1 MKKTLLFVVLFL
13 SIFILKAQWVDQT
26 SPTQNSLFSIHFPS
40 SDVGYIVGY
49 QGKIL
54 KTVDGGNNWGTQTS
68 PVTETLWSVHF
79 PTVNAGYAVGANGVI
94 IKTVNGGVN
103 WAPKTS
109 GTTTELYSVFFTSYD
124 IGYAVGGSGLIL
136 KTVDGGGH
144 WIAQTSG
151 TIRTLISVHFP
162 TVNVD
167 YAVGENGTILKTVN
181 GGDTWVL
188 QASGI
193 SSWIRSV
200 YFTTVDI
207 GYAVGVDGVIMKT
220 VDGGNNWIHQTYGTT
235 TFLSVYFPTSDIG
248 YAVGTDGAIF
258 ATMNGGDSWYV
269 QDSGTQVDLRSVC
282 FTDVNTGYIA
292 GINGTILKTET
303 GGWCTGVPGKP
314 SGATQICSPSDAYN
328 YITSGAPL
336 SPTSYMWSIN
346 PPEAGTVTGTGTN
359 VTVVWS
365 TTYDGVASLSVGG
378 VNPDCMG
385 ESSFVDITINNSIE
399 SPGEFDLISPQN
411 EEWVSST
418 PLFQWSA
425 STGAQSYNL
434 YIYGVLFKENITETF
449 YQVEADEALTNGTI
463 MWRVVANN
471 GCTTPSNEICTLYV
485 DLNPPAVF
493 SLISPVDNATVSTSR
508 PTFKWNESVDT
519 GSGIDKY
526 QLHISGQEPVD
537 IASSETEYL
546 LTFDLP
552 YGTYTWFV
560 RAYDVVGNFTNSNTH
575 NFTVESPYPD
585 IAETPTGENQL
596 CINPINTNYTT
607 TGTTN
612 ATSYIWHINPAT
624 AGTITGTGLTATVD
638 WNDTFTGE
646 ANISVQGVNDEG
658 VGPLSNPYIVTISPA
673 TAPGFVAGS
682 ITICLGETTGMLT
695 LTNYMGTILKWQKR
709 YNGGVWED
717 IVMTPSPYSAIY
729 YETPTMSGEW
739 QYRAEVQSGACTAE
753 YSAEA
758 TIIVI
763 DVPVAGNVITGD
775 ETVCQ
780 GQTAVTYTV
789 PVIANATS
797 YVWTLPPDATGSSTT
812 NSITIDFG
820 LTAASGYIR
829 VKGVNSCGEGE
840 TSQMLI
846 TVNPLPVAE
855 GSISALTG
863 GIICQGDTVTYSIPE
878 IPNATSYI
886 WTLPDGATGTSSTNS
901 ITVNFSTTAVSGD
914 ITVRGVNHCGEGA
927 NSTKFITVNL
937 LPAAAGPISGPTTVY
952 PGQTS
957 ITYSV
962 PEIAN
967 ATSYTWTLPTGATG
981 TSSTNSITVDYN
993 MTAVPGNIT
1002 VRGVNSCGEGAVST
1016 KTINVDGFPGSTGP
1030 ISGPSSVCQG
1040 QDSVTYSVE
1049 SSVNTTSY
1057 IWTLPN
1063 GVTGTSTTNSITVN
1077 FSTTAVSGDI
1087 TVRGVNS
1094 NGEGPIT
1101 TKTVHVNELPAT
1113 AGPILGPDT
1122 VCQGG
1127 SVLYTVL
1134 NFPNATSYIWTLPD
1148 GATGTSSTNSITV
1161 NFSTT
1166 AVSGNI
1172 IVQGVNECGVSAV
1185 ITKLVTIKPLPD
1197 AAGTIS
1203 GDLTVCPREIGVI
1216 YTVPPIPN
1224 ATSYVWTSPP
1234 GISGTDSAN
1243 SITVNVAIYSV
1254 SGYISVKGVN
1264 SCGEGQISQMVIY
1277 VNQLPAAAGTIYG
1290 RTEVCQ
1296 GETSI
1301 TYYVL
1306 HVNYATS
1313 YIWTLPDGATGT
1325 SSTNS
1330 ITVDYSM
1337 TAVSGDITVRG
1348 VNSYGEGAVST
1359 QAITVNQFPAAAGII
1374 SGPDTVCQGDT
1385 VIYSVP
1391 EIALATSYY
1400 WTLPG
1405 TGSDVTET
1413 NSITVIYGMGMSSGN
1428 LSVKGSNYCGRGTA
1442 SFKPIT
1448 VNPLPVAVGIISA
1461 SKLGTVC
1468 QGESGVV
1475 YTVPEITNATSY
1487 VWTLPTG
1494 ATGSSTTNSITVD
1507 FGNTAISG
1515 DITVQGLNSC
1525 GEGDVSTLTITV
1537 NNNTTSTISV
1547 TVCDSYTAPDG
1558 QVYTTSGTETAV
1570 IPNTA
1575 GCDSIITIN
1584 LLVNYTPPTPT
1595 IVLNDDRLVSSSVT
1609 GNQWYNQ
1616 DGIMP
1621 NETNQELILTA
1632 NGTYYVIVTENDCPS
1647 EQSNSI
1653 LVDNVIVQEYDK
1665 NLILISPNPFAD
1677 LLTIKNQSS
1686 ETYQFTMYNGIGQIV
1701 FKGILETEITLNTS
1715 ALTNGLY
1722 IIKFVDNS
1730 GDIYYKVIKQ

>member
-1 MKKTLLFVVLFL
+1 M
-13 SIFILKAQWVDQT
+13 
-26 SPTQNSLFSIHFPS
+26 
-40 SDVGYIVGY
+40 
-49 QGKIL
+49 
-54 KTVDGGNNWGTQTS
+54 
-68 PVTETLWSVHF
+68 
-79 PTVNAGYAVGANGVI
+79 
-94 IKTVNGGVN
+94 
-103 WAPKTS
+103 
-109 GTTTELYSVFFTSYD
+109 FFTSYD

-144 WIAQTSG
+144 WVAQTSG
-151 TIRTLISVHFP
+151 TTRTLFSVHFP
-162 TVNVD
+162 TVNVG
-167 YAVGENGTILKTVN
+167 YAVGEQGTILKTVN
-181 GGDTWVL
+181 GGDTWVP

-207 GYAVGVDGVIMKT
+207 GYAVGLGGEILKT
-220 VDGGNNWIHQTYGTT
+220 IDGGNNWILQNFENISFY
-235 TFLSVYFPTSDIG
+235 SVCFPSVNIG
-248 YAVGTDGAIF
+248 YAVGYNGVILKTEDGG
-258 ATMNGGDSWYV
+258 TSWTP
-269 QDSGTQVDLRSVC
+269 QTSGTTKHLRSVYFPSVDDGC
-282 FTDVNTGYIA
+282 VV
-292 GINGTILKTET
+292 GIQGTILKTTT
-303 GGWCTGVPGKP
+303 GGWCTGFPGKP
-314 SGATQICSPSDAYN
+314 SGITQICSPSSTYN
-328 YITSGAPL
+328 YTTSGAPF

-346 PPEAGTVTGTGTN
+346 PPEAGTVTGTDTIA
-359 VTVVWS
+359 TVVWR
-365 TTYDGVASLSVGG
+365 TTYDGIASLRVQGIKE
-378 VNPDCMG
+378 DCVG
-385 ESSFVDITINNSIE
+385 ESSSIE
-399 SPGEFDLISPQN
+399 VVINSSNNYPGEFDLISPQN

-682 ITICLGETTGMLT
+682 TTICLGETTGMLT

-797 YVWTLPPDATGSSTT
+797 YVWTLPPGATGSSTT

-829 VKGVNSCGEGE
+829 VKGVNSCGEGAIS
-840 TSQMLI
+840 TKAI
-846 TVNPLPVAE
+846 TVNPLPTVA
-855 GSISALTG
+855 
-863 GIICQGDTVTYSIPE
+863 
-878 IPNATSYI
+878 
-886 WTLPDGATGTSSTNS
+886 GT
-901 ITVNFSTTAVSGD
+901 IT
-914 ITVRGVNHCGEGA
+914 
-927 NSTKFITVNL
+927 
-937 LPAAAGPISGPTTVY
+937 GPTTVY
-952 PGQTS
+952 QGQTAV
-957 ITYSV
+957 TYTV
-962 PEIAN
+962 PVIAN
-967 ATSYTWTLPTGATG
+967 ATSYVWTLPPGATG
-981 TSSTNSITVDYN
+981 S
-993 MTAVPGNIT
+993 
-1002 VRGVNSCGEGAVST
+1002 
-1016 KTINVDGFPGSTGP
+1016 
-1030 ISGPSSVCQG
+1030 
-1040 QDSVTYSVE
+1040 
-1049 SSVNTTSY
+1049 
-1057 IWTLPN
+1057 
-1063 GVTGTSTTNSITVN
+1063 STTNSITVD
-1077 FSTTAVSGDI
+1077 F
-1087 TVRGVNS
+1087 GV
-1094 NGEGPIT
+1094 
-1101 TKTVHVNELPAT
+1101 
-1113 AGPILGPDT
+1113 
-1122 VCQGG
+1122 
-1127 SVLYTVL
+1127 
-1134 NFPNATSYIWTLPD
+1134 
-1148 GATGTSSTNSITV
+1148 
-1161 NFSTT
+1161 T

-1172 IVQGVNECGVSAV
+1172 
-1185 ITKLVTIKPLPD
+1185 
-1197 AAGTIS
+1197 
-1203 GDLTVCPREIGVI
+1203 R
-1216 YTVPPIPN
+1216 
-1224 ATSYVWTSPP
+1224 
-1234 GISGTDSAN
+1234 
-1243 SITVNVAIYSV
+1243 
-1254 SGYISVKGVN
+1254 VKGVN
-1264 SCGEGQISQMVIY
+1264 SCGGGQISEQYIT
-1277 VNQLPAAAGTIYG
+1277 VNPLPAAAGTIYG
-1290 RTEVCQ
+1290 RTKVCQ

-1306 HVNYATS
+1306 QVNYATS

-1468 QGESGVV
+1468 QGESVV
-1475 YTVPEITNATSY
+1475 YTVPDFPNATSY
-1487 VWTLPTG
+1487 IWTLPDG
-1494 ATGSSTTNSITVD
+1494 ATGTSSTNSITVD
-1507 FGNTAISG
+1507 YSM
-1515 DITVQGLNSC
+1515 
-1525 GEGDVSTLTITV
+1525 
-1537 NNNTTSTISV
+1537 
-1547 TVCDSYTAPDG
+1547 
-1558 QVYTTSGTETAV
+1558 TAV
-1570 IPNTA
+1570 S
-1575 GCDSIITIN
+1575 G
-1584 LLVNYTPPTPT
+1584 
-1595 IVLNDDRLVSSSVT
+1595 
-1609 GNQWYNQ
+1609 
-1616 DGIMP
+1616 
-1621 NETNQELILTA
+1621 ELPF
-1632 NGTYYVIVTENDCPS
+1632 E
-1647 EQSNSI
+1647 ESI
-1653 LVDNVIVQEYDK
+1653 LVVKEK
-1665 NLILISPNPFAD
+1665 H
-1677 LLTIKNQSS
+1677 
-1686 ETYQFTMYNGIGQIV
+1686 
-1701 FKGILETEITLNTS
+1701 
-1715 ALTNGLY
+1715 
-1722 IIKFVDNS
+1722 
-1730 GDIYYKVIKQ
+1730 

>member
-1 MKKTLLFVVLFL
+1 M
-13 SIFILKAQWVDQT
+13 
-26 SPTQNSLFSIHFPS
+26 
-40 SDVGYIVGY
+40 
-49 QGKIL
+49 
-54 KTVDGGNNWGTQTS
+54 
-68 PVTETLWSVHF
+68 
-79 PTVNAGYAVGANGVI
+79 
-94 IKTVNGGVN
+94 
-103 WAPKTS
+103 
-109 GTTTELYSVFFTSYD
+109 FFTSYD

-144 WIAQTSG
+144 WVAQTSG
-151 TIRTLISVHFP
+151 TTRTLFSVHFP
-162 TVNVD
+162 TVNVG
-167 YAVGENGTILKTVN
+167 YAVGEQGTILKTVN
-181 GGDTWVL
+181 GGDTWVP

-207 GYAVGVDGVIMKT
+207 GYAVGLGGEILKT
-220 VDGGNNWIHQTYGTT
+220 IDGGNNWILQNFENISFY
-235 TFLSVYFPTSDIG
+235 SVCFPSVNIG
-248 YAVGTDGAIF
+248 YAVGYNGVILKTEDGG
-258 ATMNGGDSWYV
+258 TSWTP
-269 QDSGTQVDLRSVC
+269 QTSGTTKHLRSVYFPSVDDGC
-282 FTDVNTGYIA
+282 VV
-292 GINGTILKTET
+292 GIQGTILKTTT
-303 GGWCTGVPGKP
+303 GGWCTGFPGKP
-314 SGATQICSPSDAYN
+314 SGITQICSPSSTYN
-328 YITSGAPL
+328 YTTSGAPF

-346 PPEAGTVTGTGTN
+346 PPEAGTVTGTDTIA
-359 VTVVWS
+359 TVVWR
-365 TTYDGVASLSVGG
+365 TTYDGIASLRVQGIKE
-378 VNPDCMG
+378 DCVG
-385 ESSFVDITINNSIE
+385 ESSSIE
-399 SPGEFDLISPQN
+399 VVINSSNNYPGEFDLISPQN

-682 ITICLGETTGMLT
+682 TTICLGETTGMLT

-780 GQTAVTYTV
+780 VQTAVTYTV

-797 YVWTLPPDATGSSTT
+797 YVWTLPPGATGSSTT

-829 VKGVNSCGEGE
+829 VKGVNS
-840 TSQMLI
+840 
-846 TVNPLPVAE
+846 
-855 GSISALTG
+855 
-863 GIICQGDTVTYSIPE
+863 
-878 IPNATSYI
+878 
-886 WTLPDGATGTSSTNS
+886 
-901 ITVNFSTTAVSGD
+901 
-914 ITVRGVNHCGEGA
+914 CGEGA

-967 ATSYTWTLPTGATG
+967 ATTYTWTLPT
-981 TSSTNSITVDYN
+981 
-993 MTAVPGNIT
+993 
-1002 VRGVNSCGEGAVST
+1002 
-1016 KTINVDGFPGSTGP
+1016 
-1030 ISGPSSVCQG
+1030 
-1040 QDSVTYSVE
+1040 
-1049 SSVNTTSY
+1049 
-1057 IWTLPN
+1057 
-1063 GVTGTSTTNSITVN
+1063 
-1077 FSTTAVSGDI
+1077 
-1087 TVRGVNS
+1087 
-1094 NGEGPIT
+1094 
-1101 TKTVHVNELPAT
+1101 
-1113 AGPILGPDT
+1113 
-1122 VCQGG
+1122 
-1127 SVLYTVL
+1127 
-1134 NFPNATSYIWTLPD
+1134 
-1148 GATGTSSTNSITV
+1148 
-1161 NFSTT
+1161 
-1166 AVSGNI
+1166 
-1172 IVQGVNECGVSAV
+1172 
-1185 ITKLVTIKPLPD
+1185 
-1197 AAGTIS
+1197 
-1203 GDLTVCPREIGVI
+1203 
-1216 YTVPPIPN
+1216 
-1224 ATSYVWTSPP
+1224 
-1234 GISGTDSAN
+1234 
-1243 SITVNVAIYSV
+1243 
-1254 SGYISVKGVN
+1254 
-1264 SCGEGQISQMVIY
+1264 
-1277 VNQLPAAAGTIYG
+1277 
-1290 RTEVCQ
+1290 
-1296 GETSI
+1296 
-1301 TYYVL
+1301 
-1306 HVNYATS
+1306 
-1313 YIWTLPDGATGT
+1313 GATGT

-1468 QGESGVV
+1468 QGESVV
-1475 YTVPEITNATSY
+1475 YTVPDFPNATSY
-1487 VWTLPTG
+1487 IWTLPDG
-1494 ATGSSTTNSITVD
+1494 ATGTSSTNSITVN
-1507 FGNTAISG
+1507 F
-1515 DITVQGLNSC
+1515 
-1525 GEGDVSTLTITV
+1525 ST
-1537 NNNTTSTISV
+1537 
-1547 TVCDSYTAPDG
+1547 
-1558 QVYTTSGTETAV
+1558 TAV
-1570 IPNTA
+1570 S
-1575 GCDSIITIN
+1575 G
-1584 LLVNYTPPTPT
+1584 
-1595 IVLNDDRLVSSSVT
+1595 
-1609 GNQWYNQ
+1609 
-1616 DGIMP
+1616 
-1621 NETNQELILTA
+1621 ELPF
-1632 NGTYYVIVTENDCPS
+1632 E
-1647 EQSNSI
+1647 ESI
-1653 LVDNVIVQEYDK
+1653 LVVKEQH
-1665 NLILISPNPFAD
+1665 
-1677 LLTIKNQSS
+1677 
-1686 ETYQFTMYNGIGQIV
+1686 
-1701 FKGILETEITLNTS
+1701 
-1715 ALTNGLY
+1715 
-1722 IIKFVDNS
+1722 
-1730 GDIYYKVIKQ
+1730 

>member
-1 MKKTLLFVVLFL
+1 
-13 SIFILKAQWVDQT
+13 
-26 SPTQNSLFSIHFPS
+26 
-40 SDVGYIVGY
+40 
-49 QGKIL
+49 
-54 KTVDGGNNWGTQTS
+54 
-68 PVTETLWSVHF
+68 
-79 PTVNAGYAVGANGVI
+79 
-94 IKTVNGGVN
+94 
-103 WAPKTS
+103 
-109 GTTTELYSVFFTSYD
+109 VFFTSYD

-144 WIAQTSG
+144 WVAQTSG
-151 TIRTLISVHFP
+151 TTRTLFSVHFP
-162 TVNVD
+162 TVNVG
-167 YAVGENGTILKTVN
+167 YAVGEQGTILKTVN
-181 GGDTWVL
+181 GGDTWVP

-207 GYAVGVDGVIMKT
+207 GYAVGLGGEILKT
-220 VDGGNNWIHQTYGTT
+220 IDGGNNWILQNFENISFY
-235 TFLSVYFPTSDIG
+235 SVCFPSVNIG
-248 YAVGTDGAIF
+248 YAVGYNGVILKTEDGG
-258 ATMNGGDSWYV
+258 TSWTP
-269 QDSGTQVDLRSVC
+269 QTSGTTKHLRSVYFPSVDDGC
-282 FTDVNTGYIA
+282 VV
-292 GINGTILKTET
+292 GIQGTILKTTT
-303 GGWCTGVPGKP
+303 GGWCTGFPGKP
-314 SGATQICSPSDAYN
+314 SGITQICSPSSTYN
-328 YITSGAPL
+328 YTTSGAPF

-346 PPEAGTVTGTGTN
+346 PPEAGTVTGTDTIA
-359 VTVVWS
+359 TVVWR
-365 TTYDGVASLSVGG
+365 TTYDGIASLRVQGIKE
-378 VNPDCMG
+378 DCVG
-385 ESSFVDITINNSIE
+385 ESSSIE
-399 SPGEFDLISPQN
+399 VVINSSNNYPGEFDLISPQN

-682 ITICLGETTGMLT
+682 TTICLGETTGMLT

-797 YVWTLPPDATGSSTT
+797 YVWTLPPGATGSSTT

-829 VKGVNSCGEGE
+829 VKGVNSCGEGAIS
-840 TSQMLI
+840 TKAI
-846 TVNPLPVAE
+846 TVNPLPTVA
-855 GSISALTG
+855 
-863 GIICQGDTVTYSIPE
+863 
-878 IPNATSYI
+878 
-886 WTLPDGATGTSSTNS
+886 GT
-901 ITVNFSTTAVSGD
+901 IT
-914 ITVRGVNHCGEGA
+914 
-927 NSTKFITVNL
+927 
-937 LPAAAGPISGPTTVY
+937 GPTTVY
-952 PGQTS
+952 QGQTAV
-957 ITYSV
+957 TYTV
-962 PEIAN
+962 PVIAN
-967 ATSYTWTLPTGATG
+967 ATSYVWTLPPGATG
-981 TSSTNSITVDYN
+981 S
-993 MTAVPGNIT
+993 
-1002 VRGVNSCGEGAVST
+1002 
-1016 KTINVDGFPGSTGP
+1016 
-1030 ISGPSSVCQG
+1030 
-1040 QDSVTYSVE
+1040 
-1049 SSVNTTSY
+1049 
-1057 IWTLPN
+1057 
-1063 GVTGTSTTNSITVN
+1063 STTNSITVD
-1077 FSTTAVSGDI
+1077 F
-1087 TVRGVNS
+1087 GV
-1094 NGEGPIT
+1094 
-1101 TKTVHVNELPAT
+1101 
-1113 AGPILGPDT
+1113 
-1122 VCQGG
+1122 
-1127 SVLYTVL
+1127 
-1134 NFPNATSYIWTLPD
+1134 
-1148 GATGTSSTNSITV
+1148 
-1161 NFSTT
+1161 T

-1172 IVQGVNECGVSAV
+1172 
-1185 ITKLVTIKPLPD
+1185 
-1197 AAGTIS
+1197 
-1203 GDLTVCPREIGVI
+1203 R
-1216 YTVPPIPN
+1216 
-1224 ATSYVWTSPP
+1224 
-1234 GISGTDSAN
+1234 
-1243 SITVNVAIYSV
+1243 
-1254 SGYISVKGVN
+1254 VKGVN
-1264 SCGEGQISQMVIY
+1264 SCGGGQISEQYIT
-1277 VNQLPAAAGTIYG
+1277 VNPLLAAAGTIYG
-1290 RTEVCQ
+1290 RTKVCQ

-1306 HVNYATS
+1306 QVNYATS

-1468 QGESGVV
+1468 QGESVV
-1475 YTVPEITNATSY
+1475 YTVPDFPNATSY
-1487 VWTLPTG
+1487 IWTLPDG
-1494 ATGSSTTNSITVD
+1494 ATGTSSTNSITVN
-1507 FGNTAISG
+1507 F
-1515 DITVQGLNSC
+1515 
-1525 GEGDVSTLTITV
+1525 ST
-1537 NNNTTSTISV
+1537 
-1547 TVCDSYTAPDG
+1547 
-1558 QVYTTSGTETAV
+1558 TAV
-1570 IPNTA
+1570 S
-1575 GCDSIITIN
+1575 G
-1584 LLVNYTPPTPT
+1584 
-1595 IVLNDDRLVSSSVT
+1595 
-1609 GNQWYNQ
+1609 
-1616 DGIMP
+1616 
-1621 NETNQELILTA
+1621 ELPF
-1632 NGTYYVIVTENDCPS
+1632 E
-1647 EQSNSI
+1647 ESI
-1653 LVDNVIVQEYDK
+1653 LVVKEQH
-1665 NLILISPNPFAD
+1665 
-1677 LLTIKNQSS
+1677 
-1686 ETYQFTMYNGIGQIV
+1686 
-1701 FKGILETEITLNTS
+1701 
-1715 ALTNGLY
+1715 
-1722 IIKFVDNS
+1722 
-1730 GDIYYKVIKQ
+1730 

>member
-1 MKKTLLFVVLFL
+1 M
-13 SIFILKAQWVDQT
+13 
-26 SPTQNSLFSIHFPS
+26 
-40 SDVGYIVGY
+40 
-49 QGKIL
+49 
-54 KTVDGGNNWGTQTS
+54 
-68 PVTETLWSVHF
+68 
-79 PTVNAGYAVGANGVI
+79 
-94 IKTVNGGVN
+94 
-103 WAPKTS
+103 
-109 GTTTELYSVFFTSYD
+109 FFTSYD

-144 WIAQTSG
+144 WVAQTSG
-151 TIRTLISVHFP
+151 TTRTLFSVHFP
-162 TVNVD
+162 TVNVG
-167 YAVGENGTILKTVN
+167 YAVGEQGTILKTVN
-181 GGDTWVL
+181 GGDTWVP

-207 GYAVGVDGVIMKT
+207 GYAVGLGGEILKT
-220 VDGGNNWIHQTYGTT
+220 IDGGNNWILQNFENISFY
-235 TFLSVYFPTSDIG
+235 SVCFPSVNIG
-248 YAVGTDGAIF
+248 YAVGYNGVILKTEDGG
-258 ATMNGGDSWYV
+258 TSWTP
-269 QDSGTQVDLRSVC
+269 QTSGTTKHLRSVYFPSVDDGC
-282 FTDVNTGYIA
+282 VV
-292 GINGTILKTET
+292 GIQGTILKTTT
-303 GGWCTGVPGKP
+303 GGWCTGFPGKP
-314 SGATQICSPSDAYN
+314 SGITQICSPSSTYN
-328 YITSGAPL
+328 YTTSGAPF

-346 PPEAGTVTGTGTN
+346 PPEAGTVTGTDTIA
-359 VTVVWS
+359 TVVWR
-365 TTYDGVASLSVGG
+365 TTYDGIASLRVQGIKE
-378 VNPDCMG
+378 DCVG
-385 ESSFVDITINNSIE
+385 ESSSIE
-399 SPGEFDLISPQN
+399 VVINSSNNYPGEFDLISPQN

-682 ITICLGETTGMLT
+682 TTICLGETTGMLT

-797 YVWTLPPDATGSSTT
+797 YVWTLPPGATGSSTT

-829 VKGVNSCGEGE
+829 VKGVNSCGEGAIS
-840 TSQMLI
+840 TKAI
-846 TVNPLPVAE
+846 TVNPLPTVA
-855 GSISALTG
+855 
-863 GIICQGDTVTYSIPE
+863 
-878 IPNATSYI
+878 
-886 WTLPDGATGTSSTNS
+886 GT
-901 ITVNFSTTAVSGD
+901 IT
-914 ITVRGVNHCGEGA
+914 
-927 NSTKFITVNL
+927 
-937 LPAAAGPISGPTTVY
+937 GPTTVY
-952 PGQTS
+952 QGQTAV
-957 ITYSV
+957 TYTV
-962 PEIAN
+962 PVIAN
-967 ATSYTWTLPTGATG
+967 ATSYVWTLPPGATG
-981 TSSTNSITVDYN
+981 S
-993 MTAVPGNIT
+993 
-1002 VRGVNSCGEGAVST
+1002 
-1016 KTINVDGFPGSTGP
+1016 
-1030 ISGPSSVCQG
+1030 
-1040 QDSVTYSVE
+1040 
-1049 SSVNTTSY
+1049 
-1057 IWTLPN
+1057 
-1063 GVTGTSTTNSITVN
+1063 STTNSITVD
-1077 FSTTAVSGDI
+1077 F
-1087 TVRGVNS
+1087 GV
-1094 NGEGPIT
+1094 
-1101 TKTVHVNELPAT
+1101 
-1113 AGPILGPDT
+1113 
-1122 VCQGG
+1122 
-1127 SVLYTVL
+1127 
-1134 NFPNATSYIWTLPD
+1134 
-1148 GATGTSSTNSITV
+1148 
-1161 NFSTT
+1161 T

-1172 IVQGVNECGVSAV
+1172 
-1185 ITKLVTIKPLPD
+1185 
-1197 AAGTIS
+1197 
-1203 GDLTVCPREIGVI
+1203 R
-1216 YTVPPIPN
+1216 
-1224 ATSYVWTSPP
+1224 
-1234 GISGTDSAN
+1234 
-1243 SITVNVAIYSV
+1243 
-1254 SGYISVKGVN
+1254 VKGVN
-1264 SCGEGQISQMVIY
+1264 SCGGGQISEQYIT
-1277 VNQLPAAAGTIYG
+1277 VNPLLAAAGTIYG
-1290 RTEVCQ
+1290 RTKVCQ

-1306 HVNYATS
+1306 QVNYATS

-1468 QGESGVV
+1468 QGESVV
-1475 YTVPEITNATSY
+1475 YTVPDFPNATSY
-1487 VWTLPTG
+1487 IWTLPDG
-1494 ATGSSTTNSITVD
+1494 ATGTSSTNSITVN
-1507 FGNTAISG
+1507 F
-1515 DITVQGLNSC
+1515 
-1525 GEGDVSTLTITV
+1525 ST
-1537 NNNTTSTISV
+1537 
-1547 TVCDSYTAPDG
+1547 
-1558 QVYTTSGTETAV
+1558 TAV
-1570 IPNTA
+1570 S
-1575 GCDSIITIN
+1575 G
-1584 LLVNYTPPTPT
+1584 
-1595 IVLNDDRLVSSSVT
+1595 
-1609 GNQWYNQ
+1609 
-1616 DGIMP
+1616 
-1621 NETNQELILTA
+1621 ELPF
-1632 NGTYYVIVTENDCPS
+1632 E
-1647 EQSNSI
+1647 ESI
-1653 LVDNVIVQEYDK
+1653 LVVKEQH
-1665 NLILISPNPFAD
+1665 
-1677 LLTIKNQSS
+1677 
-1686 ETYQFTMYNGIGQIV
+1686 
-1701 FKGILETEITLNTS
+1701 
-1715 ALTNGLY
+1715 
-1722 IIKFVDNS
+1722 
-1730 GDIYYKVIKQ
+1730 

>member
-1 MKKTLLFVVLFL
+1 M
-13 SIFILKAQWVDQT
+13 
-26 SPTQNSLFSIHFPS
+26 
-40 SDVGYIVGY
+40 
-49 QGKIL
+49 
-54 KTVDGGNNWGTQTS
+54 
-68 PVTETLWSVHF
+68 
-79 PTVNAGYAVGANGVI
+79 
-94 IKTVNGGVN
+94 
-103 WAPKTS
+103 
-109 GTTTELYSVFFTSYD
+109 FFTSYD

-144 WIAQTSG
+144 WVAQTSG
-151 TIRTLISVHFP
+151 TTRTLFSVHFP
-162 TVNVD
+162 TVNVG
-167 YAVGENGTILKTVN
+167 YAVGEQGTILKTVN
-181 GGDTWVL
+181 GGDTWVP

-207 GYAVGVDGVIMKT
+207 GYAVGLGGEILKT
-220 VDGGNNWIHQTYGTT
+220 IDGGNNWILQNFENISFY
-235 TFLSVYFPTSDIG
+235 SVCFPSVNIG
-248 YAVGTDGAIF
+248 YAVGYNGVILKTEDGG
-258 ATMNGGDSWYV
+258 TSWTP
-269 QDSGTQVDLRSVC
+269 QTSGTTKHLRSVYFPSVDDGC
-282 FTDVNTGYIA
+282 VV
-292 GINGTILKTET
+292 GIQGTILKTTT
-303 GGWCTGVPGKP
+303 GGWCTGFPGKP
-314 SGATQICSPSDAYN
+314 SGITQICSPSSTYN
-328 YITSGAPL
+328 YTTSGAPF

-346 PPEAGTVTGTGTN
+346 PPEAGTVTGTDTIA
-359 VTVVWS
+359 TVVWR
-365 TTYDGVASLSVGG
+365 TTYDGIASLRVKGIKE
-378 VNPDCMG
+378 DCVG
-385 ESSFVDITINNSIE
+385 ESSSIE
-399 SPGEFDLISPQN
+399 VVINSSNNYPGEFDLISPQN

-682 ITICLGETTGMLT
+682 TTICLGETTGMLT

-829 VKGVNSCGEGE
+829 VKGVNSCGEGAISTKAITVNPLPTVAGTITGPTTVYQGQTAVTYTVPVIANATSYVWTLPPDATGSSTTNSITIDFGLTAASGYIRVKGVNSCGEGE

-846 TVNPLPVAE
+846 TVNPLPVAV
-855 GSISALTG
+855 GIISA
-863 GIICQGDTVTYSIPE
+863 S
-878 IPNATSYI
+878 
-886 WTLPDGATGTSSTNS
+886 
-901 ITVNFSTTAVSGD
+901 
-914 ITVRGVNHCGEGA
+914 
-927 NSTKFITVNL
+927 K
-937 LPAAAGPISGPTTVY
+937 
-952 PGQTS
+952 
-957 ITYSV
+957 
-962 PEIAN
+962 
-967 ATSYTWTLPTGATG
+967 
-981 TSSTNSITVDYN
+981 
-993 MTAVPGNIT
+993 
-1002 VRGVNSCGEGAVST
+1002 
-1016 KTINVDGFPGSTGP
+1016 
-1030 ISGPSSVCQG
+1030 
-1040 QDSVTYSVE
+1040 
-1049 SSVNTTSY
+1049 
-1057 IWTLPN
+1057 
-1063 GVTGTSTTNSITVN
+1063 
-1077 FSTTAVSGDI
+1077 
-1087 TVRGVNS
+1087 
-1094 NGEGPIT
+1094 
-1101 TKTVHVNELPAT
+1101 
-1113 AGPILGPDT
+1113 
-1122 VCQGG
+1122 
-1127 SVLYTVL
+1127 
-1134 NFPNATSYIWTLPD
+1134 
-1148 GATGTSSTNSITV
+1148 
-1161 NFSTT
+1161 
-1166 AVSGNI
+1166 
-1172 IVQGVNECGVSAV
+1172 
-1185 ITKLVTIKPLPD
+1185 
-1197 AAGTIS
+1197 
-1203 GDLTVCPREIGVI
+1203 IGV
-1216 YTVPPIPN
+1216 
-1224 ATSYVWTSPP
+1224 
-1234 GISGTDSAN
+1234 
-1243 SITVNVAIYSV
+1243 
-1254 SGYISVKGVN
+1254 
-1264 SCGEGQISQMVIY
+1264 
-1277 VNQLPAAAGTIYG
+1277 
-1290 RTEVCQ
+1290 VCQ
-1296 GETSI
+1296 GESVVYTVP
-1301 TYYVL
+1301 YFP
-1306 HVNYATS
+1306 NATS

-1468 QGESGVV
+1468 QGESVV

-1494 ATGSSTTNSITVD
+1494 ATGSSTTNSITVNYGTTAVS
-1507 FGNTAISG
+1507 GN
-1515 DITVQGLNSC
+1515 ITVKGVNSC
-1525 GEGDVSTLTITV
+1525 GEGVVSTKAITV
-1537 NNNTTSTISV
+1537 NPLPSAAGTISGNA
-1547 TVCDSYTAPDG
+1547 TVCQGESG
-1558 QVYTTSGTETAV
+1558 VVYTV
-1570 IPNTA
+1570 P
-1575 GCDSIITIN
+1575 
-1584 LLVNYTPPTPT
+1584 
-1595 IVLNDDRLVSSSVT
+1595 
-1609 GNQWYNQ
+1609 
-1616 DGIMP
+1616 
-1621 NETNQELILTA
+1621 
-1632 NGTYYVIVTENDCPS
+1632 
-1647 EQSNSI
+1647 
-1653 LVDNVIVQEYDK
+1653 
-1665 NLILISPNPFAD
+1665 
-1677 LLTIKNQSS
+1677 
-1686 ETYQFTMYNGIGQIV
+1686 
-1701 FKGILETEITLNTS
+1701 EITNATS
-1715 ALTNGLY
+1715 Y
-1722 IIKFVDNS
+1722 V
-1730 GDIYYKVIKQ
+1730 